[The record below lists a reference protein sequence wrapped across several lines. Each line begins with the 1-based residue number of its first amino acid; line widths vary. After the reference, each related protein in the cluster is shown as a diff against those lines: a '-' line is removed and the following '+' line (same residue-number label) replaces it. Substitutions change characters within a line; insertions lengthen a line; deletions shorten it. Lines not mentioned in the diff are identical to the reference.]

1 MDPLRQEF
9 NAQAN
14 WSINIAPLL
23 MLLIMDDFNRRETRR
38 RKRIDRLERQ
48 FNAMSLAESRQQYAK
63 QIAAPRLRGAAS
75 TRHYGNLHQRSYT

>member
-9 NAQAN
+9 NAHAN

-38 RKRIDRLERQ
+38 RERIARLNRH
-48 FNAMSLAESRQQYAK
+48 FNELSLADSQRHYTR
-63 QIAAPRLRGAAS
+63 QIAAPRL
-75 TRHYGNLHQRSYT
+75 